1 MDINGWYRAS
11 HMVDWW
17 LGLPTWKLSADST
30 HKDNDH
36 VGFAYVHWQNMFGDQ
51 PLQDS
56 KGQKDLNSD
65 GFRWF

>member
-1 MDINGWYRAS
+1 
-11 HMVDWW
+11 
-17 LGLPTWKLSADST
+17 
-30 HKDNDH
+30 
-36 VGFAYVHWQNMFGDQ
+36 MFGDQ